1 MRILWGRGLEE
12 VPTHPSPLVAA
23 RLLVFSGISG
33 CGFSRLQGERE
44 EEMAIGELKGH
55 KALSVLRFSCFT

>member
-1 MRILWGRGLEE
+1 MRIHWGRGLEE
-12 VPTHPSPLVAA
+12 VPTRPSPLAAA

-44 EEMAIGELKGH
+44 EE
-55 KALSVLRFSCFT
+55 RWQ